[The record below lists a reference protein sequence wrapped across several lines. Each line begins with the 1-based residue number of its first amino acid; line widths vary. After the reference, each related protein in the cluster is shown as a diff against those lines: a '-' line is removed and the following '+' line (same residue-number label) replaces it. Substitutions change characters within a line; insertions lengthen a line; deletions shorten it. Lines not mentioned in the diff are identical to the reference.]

1 MRKYLSLDDYKGI
14 SGDLRASILTNIGN
28 LFICICIVFI
38 GMRSLEPWG
47 NEYIIQFNFSG
58 VLLILLSISLNI
70 GDRPIFSR
78 KSKMSEVLP
87 ITDRDYFIVNFIGV
101 LIKIITI
108 ILCIGLLFL
117 FKSGDEMPGLRGV
130 VILYSI
136 FVVYLITKRNILESL
151 GKDSKRIK
159 VLNRLLLI
167 LLFVLNIIILIDIG
181 VPQVDII
188 NVRANEIM
196 QKVSSMA
203 IPKFF
208 GSRGAAAIVVMG
220 VILSSVYYNYTYVIN
235 EKKGKNYFN
244 HYFLGAMSG
253 ELKRGKGFFIIYFLL
268 FCFFFFL
275 GWGSNVDKLITPSN
289 HPIKI
294 NIYSGFLLMLI
305 FILTLILLI
314 YNSSVESD
322 FQGGKFREVLPISQE
337 DIRIGIFVLQC
348 LYLSIFSSVILI
360 IYLYPSNHP
369 LVAGGRGMYVSF
381 IVLTLII
388 NTVLMTR
395 KIKISERA
403 ISVVCRGIVIFWI
416 ISDVMEIDGI
426 FHIIDLISYNL
437 ISMKVFKFLGGYS
450 VGAILIPIVLI
461 LFCYINYIYIIRKNR
476 I

>member
-1 MRKYLSLDDYKGI
+1 MRKYLSLDYYKGI

-38 GMRSLEPWG
+38 GMRSLEPWE

-70 GDRPIFSR
+70 GDRPVFSR
-78 KSKMSEVLP
+78 KSKISEVLP
-87 ITDRDYFIVNFIGV
+87 ITDRDYFIVNFIGM
-101 LIKIITI
+101 LIN
-108 ILCIGLLFL
+108 IGTVISSIGMLFL
-117 FKSGDEMPGLRGV
+117 FKAGDEMPGLRGIV
-130 VILYSI
+130 TLYSI
-136 FVVYLITKRNILESL
+136 FVVYLITKRNIHESL

-196 QKVSSMA
+196 QKVSAMA

-220 VILSSVYYNYTYVIN
+220 IILYSVYYNYTYIIS

-244 HYFLGAMSG
+244 HYFLGVIAGGLKNGVVFYVVEFFCIGASFIVGWCRTIDVLSSSNPLMENIFNVYMLIVPCVVLVLLIEYSQYRENLKFQG
-253 ELKRGKGFFIIYFLL
+253 EKIIDYL
-268 FCFFFFL
+268 
-275 GWGSNVDKLITPSN
+275 
-289 HPIKI
+289 PIK
-294 NIYSGFLLMLI
+294 
-305 FILTLILLI
+305 
-314 YNSSVESD
+314 
-322 FQGGKFREVLPISQE
+322 KE
-337 DIRIGIFVLQC
+337 DIQIGIFIRQLSVL
-348 LYLSIFSSVILI
+348 IGFSPIIIVMYVI
-360 IYLYPSNHP
+360 PSSNP
-369 LVAGGRGMYVSF
+369 LVIGARGLYVSF
-381 IVLTLII
+381 IIMAFILNIFLVIRE
-388 NTVLMTR
+388 V
-395 KIKISERA
+395 KISEKATSIIMRVL
-403 ISVVCRGIVIFWI
+403 IFIGIILGI
-416 ISDVMEIDGI
+416 NGGCDGKN
-426 FHIIDLISYNL
+426 LISYNL
-437 ISMKVFKFLGGYS
+437 ISMKVFQFLGGYS